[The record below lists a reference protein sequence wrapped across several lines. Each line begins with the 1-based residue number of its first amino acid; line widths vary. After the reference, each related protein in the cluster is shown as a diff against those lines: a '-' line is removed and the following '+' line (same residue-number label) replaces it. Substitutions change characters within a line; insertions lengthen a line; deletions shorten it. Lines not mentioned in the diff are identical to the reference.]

1 MFSFFFFVVLCLWRQ
16 IGVAFYE
23 MLLNADQYS
32 SHLNYMDPICD
43 FLYHMKYMFTG
54 DSVKDQV
61 SKSVIFPYR
70 KLTFLG
76 MIFICSSKTKS
87 LILAQSLCM
96 QTGELVHFYAVTIF
110 SCSRLSISDLWV
122 IFCSVKLKMQ
132 LEGS

>member
-1 MFSFFFFVVLCLWRQ
+1 M
-16 IGVAFYE
+16 AFYE

-87 LILAQSLCM
+87 LILA
-96 QTGELVHFYAVTIF
+96 
-110 SCSRLSISDLWV
+110 
-122 IFCSVKLKMQ
+122 
-132 LEGS
+132 